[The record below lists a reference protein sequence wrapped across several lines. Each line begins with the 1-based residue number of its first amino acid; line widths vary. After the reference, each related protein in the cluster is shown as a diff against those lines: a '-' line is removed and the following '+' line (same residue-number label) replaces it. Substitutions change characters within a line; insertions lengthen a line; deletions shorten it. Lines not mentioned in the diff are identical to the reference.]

1 MEPLETTPPPPPPQA
16 PILPPG
22 PALQP
27 GKVQAIALM
36 LLIGGIWG
44 ILWSIGIVWAVIGMG
59 LATCGLGCVL
69 IGGPIYGLVV
79 GILSII
85 RGASLLS
92 ARQGQE
98 PAPRT
103 LAVLLIISII
113 NLDVVSMVLG
123 ILTLVF
129 LNEPQVRA
137 WYREE

>member
-1 MEPLETTPPPPPPQA
+1 MEPFETPLPPPPPPQA
-16 PILPPG
+16 PTLPPV
-22 PALQP
+22 QP

-44 ILWSIGIVWAVIGMG
+44 ILWSIGVMWGVVAMG
-59 LATCGLGCVL
+59 LATCGLGCAL

-79 GILSII
+79 GILAIV
-85 RGASLLS
+85 RGAALMS

-103 LAVLLIISII
+103 LGVLLIITII
-113 NLDVVSMVLG
+113 NLDVVSLVLG